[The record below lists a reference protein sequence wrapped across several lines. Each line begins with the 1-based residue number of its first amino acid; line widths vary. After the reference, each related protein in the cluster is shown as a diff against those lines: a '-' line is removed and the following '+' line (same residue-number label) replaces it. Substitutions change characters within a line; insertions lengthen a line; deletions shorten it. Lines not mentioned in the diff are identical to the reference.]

1 MHCRSQR
8 RAARQSARFAG
19 YRRQSGKNRQ
29 QAARGKWQAAGR
41 RAACNE
47 PVNACIREW
56 MPLLASSHA
65 RAKLKWLK
73 KIHSS
78 WGREKGEYGGG
89 AASSRGAAWQCNCT
103 SLISRKK
110 QAEKNRDS
118 LCKRACYANC
128 RTDTR
133 ELACSDCDIPCKS
146 CSCLI

>member
-1 MHCRSQR
+1 MGGSQ
-8 RAARQSARFAG
+8 ARTGSKGQVA
-19 YRRQSGKNRQ
+19 SGKR
-29 QAARGKWQAAGR
+29 QAAGR

-56 MPLLASSHA
+56 MPLLASSHG

-78 WGREKGEYGGG
+78 RGRGEWGGRQGGE

-128 RTDTR
+128 RTDTHKW
-133 ELACSDCDIPCKS
+133 ACSAYDIPCKR
-146 CSCLI
+146 CSFTFHCFR